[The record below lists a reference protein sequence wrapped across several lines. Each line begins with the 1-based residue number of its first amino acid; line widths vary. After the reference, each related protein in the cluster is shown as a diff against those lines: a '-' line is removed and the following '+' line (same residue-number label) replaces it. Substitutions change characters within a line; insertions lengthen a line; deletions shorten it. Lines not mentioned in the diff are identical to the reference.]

1 MLAYLLAMV
10 TLATKVSSMNKQTL
24 DEIRE
29 EAQTSQRLWVK
40 VLGMLQQNWCV
51 IEDIVGDAVELVFFD
66 DHGDVFDHLTA
77 TSLHAAEAALKA
89 NGFSWMR
96 EYSSFYQASGV
107 PSLPLPRAREQSRPV
122 YSSGEYWHAQP
133 NRLMRETF
141 RRVPTDRSEG
151 TLDRFTEAQ
160 DLHWYEVV
168 EELAAGHKQT
178 NWMWFIFPQL
188 RGLGSSRLAHYYGIA
203 NPMEAAEYWDDD
215 LLGGRLRSCTDILL
229 ELPEEIKAERI
240 FGKIDAMKLRSCM
253 TLFANV
259 SSYDGRIVR
268 SIKRLFSGEP
278 CQLTLEMMQKSPL
291 ARRLTI

>member
-1 MLAYLLAMV
+1 MLI
-10 TLATKVSSMNKQTL
+10 QTL

-29 EAQTSQRLWVK
+29 EAQISQRLWVK

-51 IEDIVGDAVELVFFD
+51 VEDGIGDAVELVFFD
-66 DHGDVFDHLTA
+66 DHGDVFDHLPA
-77 TSLHAAEAALKA
+77 TNLHAAEAALKA

-107 PSLPLPRAREQSRPV
+107 PTLPLPCAREQSRPV
-122 YSSGEYWHAQP
+122 YSSGEYWHAQHG
-133 NRLMRETF
+133 RLMRETS
-141 RRVPTDRSEG
+141 RRVPTDRSER

-178 NWMWFIFPQL
+178 HWMWFIFPQL

-203 NPMEAAEYWDDD
+203 DPMEAAEYWDDD

-253 TLFANV
+253 TLFANA
-259 SSYDGRIVR
+259 SSEDERIVEVLSR
-268 SIKRLFSGEP
+268 YFGSERCP
-278 CQLTLEMMQKSPL
+278 LTLEIINNSPK
-291 ARRLTI
+291 ARRMYISR